1 MSYSALGQY
10 EEAIATYKKELQF
23 YGPDQLMAHLGLAGT
38 YARMGREKEARSEG
52 AEVMRI
58 DPEFSLERFIKSLPY
73 DQSRKDRVADAL
85 RKAGLK

>member
-1 MSYSALGQY
+1 
-10 EEAIATYKKELQF
+10 
-23 YGPDQLMAHLGLAGT
+23 MAHLGMAFT
-38 YARMGREKEARSEG
+38 YVLMGLEKEAHSEC

-73 DQSRKDRVADAL
+73 DQSEKDRVASAL